1 MPFNAIAYAFK
12 DKIPPLPCRVTVLPK
27 LDADDLCDSEVN
39 NSCKVAEEWVSFYEE
54 NGCWWARTRNPDH
67 EYWLLRTFWYQENLE
82 IPVKSKRSVS
92 LSLEDLVNSKFSFYK
107 ARKEKSWDGFLVYN
121 FSDYEET
128 RYYELELITSPEEL
142 QANKQVRRRQ
152 RRESKIKEEE
162 RKELEQKKE
171 AELETFVGAVSEAAS
186 NNFYDNLDQADS
198 LSEAHVAQRHSM
210 VQSLARELTQGQSGS
225 IEHEVVADGYL
236 SDDELDYDL
245 TDSTGSGLDFGPTA
259 DRLPIVAPGEEIG
272 TEANKEEVPSS
283 PDALVEQLL
292 RKQECA
298 RAFDKQERNLQRGF
312 HVLLHEVDY
321 LAEWQNIV
329 SEDALAPCVQP
340 RLQDFHAKL
349 LMLPVALSDWETSLQ
364 VWG

>member
-1 MPFNAIAYAFK
+1 M
-12 DKIPPLPCRVTVLPK
+12 LPK

-142 QANKQVRRRQ
+142 QANKQARRRQ

-162 RKELEQKKE
+162 RKELEQKKK
-171 AELETFVGAVSEAAS
+171 L
-186 NNFYDNLDQADS
+186 S
-198 LSEAHVAQRHSM
+198 LKHS
-210 VQSLARELTQGQSGS
+210 
-225 IEHEVVADGYL
+225 
-236 SDDELDYDL
+236 
-245 TDSTGSGLDFGPTA
+245 
-259 DRLPIVAPGEEIG
+259 
-272 TEANKEEVPSS
+272 
-283 PDALVEQLL
+283 
-292 RKQECA
+292 
-298 RAFDKQERNLQRGF
+298 
-312 HVLLHEVDY
+312 
-321 LAEWQNIV
+321 
-329 SEDALAPCVQP
+329 
-340 RLQDFHAKL
+340 
-349 LMLPVALSDWETSLQ
+349 
-364 VWG
+364 